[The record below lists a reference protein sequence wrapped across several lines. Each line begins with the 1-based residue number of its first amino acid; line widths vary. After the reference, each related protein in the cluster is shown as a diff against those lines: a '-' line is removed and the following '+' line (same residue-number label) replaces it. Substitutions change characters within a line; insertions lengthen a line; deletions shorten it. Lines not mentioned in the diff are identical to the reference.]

1 MVVQKQEGNLPERF
15 PTRPQQQA
23 QGVEVE
29 EEAEEGE
36 AQEAIGVAATEERRD
51 ESDRGLWKRESMIRN
66 LFQNSEFLF

>member
-51 ESDRGLWKRESMIRN
+51 ESDIDT
-66 LFQNSEFLF
+66 SEDNTDQEYQYRQTYRL